1 MWRAGA
7 FRELYRD
14 GERAKE
20 RPAHGV
26 IYYELGQGEAS
37 QFHTLD
43 ADEYWFFH
51 AGSTLDCGKST
62 TPANKIQAGAGRR
75 R

>member
-1 MWRAGA
+1 MWRWRRSANCTVMA
-7 FRELYRD
+7 N
-14 GERAKE
+14 AKE

-51 AGSTLDCGKST
+51 AGSTLELWKST
-62 TPANKIQAGAGRR
+62 TPS
-75 R
+75 